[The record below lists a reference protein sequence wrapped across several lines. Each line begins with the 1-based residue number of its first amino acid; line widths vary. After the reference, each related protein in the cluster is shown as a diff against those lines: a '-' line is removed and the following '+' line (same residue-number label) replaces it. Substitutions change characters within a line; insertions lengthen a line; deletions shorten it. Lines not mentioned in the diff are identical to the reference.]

1 MKKSNEMSLG
11 DAIQAFLKSNEL
23 DEKLLETEIY
33 ARWEELAG
41 RAVNNRTNKVKLD
54 KGVLSVYVNSSVL
67 RNELSLSK
75 TELLERINQRLMGKA
90 TIKDLQFR

>member
-11 DAIQAFLKSNEL
+11 DAIQAFLKTNEL

-75 TELLERINQRLMGKA
+75 TGLLERINQRLMGKA

>member
-11 DAIQAFLKSNEL
+11 DAIQAFLKTNEL

-41 RAVNNRTNKVKLD
+41 NAINLKTNKVKVE
-54 KGVLSVYVNSSVL
+54 KGILTVYVNSSVV
-67 RNELSLSK
+67 RNELSLRRS
-75 TELLERINQRLMGKA
+75 ELLERVNLKLRGKGNLKGIQ
-90 TIKDLQFR
+90 IK

>member
-11 DAIQAFLKSNEL
+11 DAIQAFLKTNEL

-41 RAVNNRTNKVKLD
+41 RAINNKTNKVKVENGILT
-54 KGVLSVYVNSSVL
+54 VFVNSSVL
-67 RNELSLSK
+67 RNELSLRRS
-75 TELLERINQRLMGKA
+75 ELLERVNLKLRGKGNLKGIQ
-90 TIKDLQFR
+90 IK